1 MCHPVLETRDTKER
15 RSYLNLQG
23 AHSPKGDS
31 MMGTVVEGCEGSKQ
45 THRRDFV
52 NVVTAKQDLK

>member
-1 MCHPVLETRDTKER
+1 MLETRDMKES

-31 MMGTVVEGCEGSKQ
+31 MLGTVEEGSEGPER
-45 THRRDFV
+45 THRRDFDPV
-52 NVVTAKQDLK
+52 NVVTAKQGLK